1 MISREL
7 RANAAAFAALEDAVA
22 TELGDAR
29 PTRLRLHD
37 ILLWLTTT
45 LRLAHAVE
53 VGRRSDESAAKEWD
67 GGRQSA
73 ARLM

>member
-1 MISREL
+1 VVRREL

-53 VGRRSDESAAKEWD
+53 VGRRSGDTAGEERD
-67 GGRQSA
+67 G
-73 ARLM
+73 ARTPAPRSG

>member
-1 MISREL
+1 MVLREL
-7 RANAAAFAALEDAVA
+7 RANAAAFAALEGAVA
-22 TELGDAR
+22 TEFGDAR

-53 VGRRSDESAAKEWD
+53 LGRRSDDNAGEEWD
-67 GGRQSA
+67 G
-73 ARLM
+73 ARASQPDPM

>member
-1 MISREL
+1 VVFREL
-7 RANAAAFAALEDAVA
+7 RANAAVFAALEDAVA

-45 LRLAHAVE
+45 LRLAHAIE
-53 VGRRSDESAAKEWD
+53 VGRRSDDSAEEERD
-67 GGRQSA
+67 GARQSA

>member
-1 MISREL
+1 M
-7 RANAAAFAALEDAVA
+7 AGVTGAGAEDDLVLLLPSAGPF
-22 TELGDAR
+22 GDVR

-53 VGRRSDESAAKEWD
+53 LGRRSDNAAEQEWD
-67 GGRQSA
+67 GTRTSA
-73 ARLM
+73 ALPM